1 MVFLGRGDTDFMLE
15 VLDLSEELRER
26 LQQTKNGQYQ
36 LTDEDADTLR
46 DLCGD
51 RLQTHG
57 FDENYEHTEEG
68 KRLED
73 LIDRLF
79 TG

>member
-1 MVFLGRGDTDFMLE
+1 MVKLASEQIEFMLAK
-15 VLDLSEELRER
+15 LQIPPGLRAKLEAAQKGAATLT
-26 LQQTKNGQYQ
+26 LQ
-36 LTDEDADTLR
+36 DADQLR

-57 FDENYEHTEEG
+57 FGENYELTSEGAVLEE
-68 KRLED
+68 